1 MNILVL
7 GDIFGKPG
15 KIAVHHGLPQLIETY
30 EPDFIIANAQ
40 NIAGGFGVTDNL
52 CSKLFRYGVNIITT
66 GNHIWDR
73 QETIKFLDGE
83 PRIVRP
89 INFPPG
95 TPGKGS
101 VLLPAAN
108 GALVGVINAQGRVYM
123 RAIDCPFRVT
133 LEEVEKMREKT
144 PVIIV
149 DFHAEATS
157 EKVAMA
163 HFLDGRVTAV
173 LGTHT
178 HIQTNDFRI
187 LPGGTAAVTDIG
199 MTGPHDSVIGVK
211 SDLALE
217 FLISGRNVK
226 FSPAEGDVRIQGA
239 FIRVDPLSGVAE
251 DIEQINMK
259 IETEGIIDD

>member
-1 MNILVL
+1 MNILVI

-30 EPDFIIANAQ
+30 EPDFIIANAE
-40 NIAGGFGVTDNL
+40 NIAGGFGVTENL
-52 CSKLFRYGVNIITT
+52 CSKLLHYGVNVITT

-73 QETIKFLDGE
+73 QETDKFLNKE
-83 PRIVRP
+83 PNIIRP

-101 VLLPAAN
+101 IIATASN

-144 PVIIV
+144 PIIIV

-163 HFLDGRVTAV
+163 HYLDGRVTAV

-178 HIQTNDFRI
+178 HIQTNDFRV

-199 MTGPHDSVIGVK
+199 MTGPHDSIIGVK
-211 SDLALE
+211 PELAIE
-217 FLISGRNVK
+217 FLLSGRNVK
-226 FSPAEGDVRIQGA
+226 FSPADGDVRIQGA
-239 FIRVDPLSGVAE
+239 FLKVDPLSGVAE
-251 DIEQINMK
+251 EIEPINLK
-259 IETEGIIDD
+259 IETEGIDD